1 MNTNYSLLLILLI
14 TTACKE
20 GKPTDEPLFHRLAPE
35 LTGIYFSNDIQEN
48 KHYNLYD
55 YEYIYNGGGVAILDV
70 NNDGLQDIFLSG
82 NMVPSRLYLNQGNL
96 QFQDITE
103 SSGILADSWATGV
116 AVADLNHDGYDD
128 IYVCAAGNKEVS
140 NTANLLY
147 INNRDNTFTEAASQY
162 GIADTLLTTQAAFFD
177 YDRDGDLDLYLMN
190 FGNEKWV
197 KNFIYP
203 KITDGSGPGAD
214 RLYRNDTTLGSS
226 LKGDERGMFT
236 DVTQEAGI
244 LAEGYG
250 LGISIFDINEDGWPD
265 IYVSNDYLDD
275 DLIYVNSQDGT
286 FKESAADYLKHT
298 SNFGMGNDVADIN
311 NDGLADIMVVD
322 MLPEDNERQKVF
334 AGAMNYD
341 KFMLARQHG
350 YMPAYMR
357 NTLQLNN
364 GTGPHGQPAFSEIG
378 QLAGVSN
385 TDWSWSVLFADYD
398 NDGYRDLFVGN
409 GYKKEITNMD
419 FSMYISLT
427 YEQKNKKDRLT
438 VKGGDEQQRKKFL
451 ELLGELRDSKI
462 RNYFYQNNGATPGK
476 ELTFTKKSEEWG
488 IHEATFSNGAAYAD
502 LDNDGDLDLV
512 VNNINDVAFLYE
524 NKASELFDHNYL
536 RVKLSGDS
544 QNTAG
549 LGAKVSIF
557 YEGQQQ
563 VHEFSP
569 YRGFQSTVENMIH
582 FGLGKHDKADSIKVT
597 WNDGKVQ
604 VLNDVGANQFISL
617 EYRNATPD
625 TKPDKIINPVFK
637 EVSQIY
643 GIDFTHQEEEY
654 IDFKLEPLLP
664 HKYSQNGPGMA
675 VGDVNGDGLEDFII
689 GGSRDYPATIFYQG
703 ENEKFTRVNLNQG
716 ETHED
721 MGLLLF
727 DTDNDND
734 LDLYVVSGGNET
746 FAGASDYQDRLYK
759 NDGKG
764 NFTKD
769 ATALPRLNT
778 SGSCVTAA
786 DYDRDGDL
794 DLFVGGRVYPG
805 SYPMPVSSYILRNDR
820 GSFTDVTPSICSE
833 LQKAGMV
840 TSALW
845 TDFDND
851 GWTDLIVVGEW
862 MPITFYKNVQG
873 KFENVTRSAGLKNTH
888 GWWNSITGGDFD
900 NDGDTDYIAGNL
912 GLNTQYKAS
921 PEEPVCV
928 YAKDFDESGS
938 LDAVLCYYIMGKN
951 YPAPSR
957 DEMIDQMR
965 YIKKKFPQYI
975 DYARAG
981 VQDVFSKKE
990 LETAYVVKSERFE
1003 SSYIENLGGGKFAIK
1018 SLPIEAQF
1026 APLYGLLS
1034 EDIDH
1039 DGHLD
1044 ILAVGNSYAT
1054 EVERGWYDALKGVYL
1069 KGDGKG
1075 NFNSLPLRESG
1086 FLADGDAKSLVIL
1099 ITQKGK
1105 RLTVAGQNKGK
1116 LKVFAESKEPPQ
1128 KILKLEPD
1136 DKWIEITY
1144 QNGIQ
1149 RKDELYYGAAYL
1161 SQSSRTWK
1169 IPENAKSVYVYD
1181 HAGKS
1186 RNIEFSQKY
1195 LTSE

>member
-1 MNTNYSLLLILLI
+1 MKRCFT
-14 TTACKE
+14 
-20 GKPTDEPLFHRLAPE
+20 GWHPE
-35 LTGIYFSNDIQEN
+35 LTGIFFSNDIQEN
-48 KHYNLYD
+48 EYYNLYD

-82 NMVPSRLYLNQGNL
+82 NMVPSRLYLNRGNL
-96 QFQDITE
+96 QFDDITE
-103 SSGILADSWATGV
+103 AAGILTDNWATGV
-116 AVADLNHDGYDD
+116 AVVDLNHDGYDD
-128 IYVCAAGNKEVS
+128 IYVCSAGNKEVS

-147 INNRDNTFTEAASQY
+147 LNNQDNSFTEAAAQY

-203 KITDGSGPGAD
+203 KITDGTGPGAD
-214 RLYRNDTTLGSS
+214 RFYKNNNDGT
-226 LKGDERGMFT
+226 FT
-236 DVTQEAGI
+236 DVTHEAGI
-244 LAEGYG
+244 LVEGYG

-265 IYVSNDYLDD
+265 IYISNDYLDD
-275 DLIYVNSQDGT
+275 DLVYVNNQNGSFT
-286 FKESAADYLKHT
+286 ESAAAYLKHT

-311 NDGLADIMVVD
+311 NDGLSDIMVVD

-364 GTGPHGQPAFSEIG
+364 GMGPNGHPTFAEIG
-378 QLAGVSN
+378 QLAGISN

-427 YEQKNKKDRLT
+427 YVQKNEKDRLSI
-438 VKGGDEQQRKKFL
+438 KGGDEQQRKKFL
-451 ELLGELRDSKI
+451 ELLDELRDSKI
-462 RNYFYQNNGATPGK
+462 KNYFYQNNGATPGK

-488 IHEATFSNGAAYAD
+488 IREATFSNGAAYAD

-524 NKASELFDHNYL
+524 NKANELLANKFL
-536 RVKLSGDS
+536 RVKLAGDS
-544 QNTAG
+544 LNTAG
-549 LGAKVSIF
+549 LGAKVKIF
-557 YEGQQQ
+557 YDNQQQ
-563 VHEFSP
+563 VSEFSP
-569 YRGFQSTVENMIH
+569 YRGFQSTVENTIH
-582 FGLGKHDKADSIKVT
+582 FGLGKYEKVDSLKIT
-597 WNDGKVQ
+597 WIDGKVQ
-604 VLNDVGANQFISL
+604 VLKEVGANQEITL
-617 EYRNATPD
+617 AYKNADQEAKPEETPP
-625 TKPDKIINPVFK
+625 TILR
-637 EVSQIY
+637 EVSETY
-643 GIDFTHQEEEY
+643 GIDFIHKEEEY
-654 IDFKLEPLLP
+654 IDFKVEPLLP

-675 VGDVNGDGLEDFII
+675 AGDINGDGLEDFIV
-689 GGSRDYPATIFYQG
+689 GGSRNYSATIFYQD
-703 ENEKFTRVNLNQG
+703 ENEKFTQVAFGQG
-716 ETHED
+716 EIHED
-721 MGLLLF
+721 MGMLLF
-727 DTDNDND
+727 DADNDHD

-746 FAGASDYQDRLYK
+746 FAGSSDYQDRLYL

-764 NFTKD
+764 NFTKE
-769 ATALPRLNT
+769 AAALPRLNA

-786 DYDRDGDL
+786 DYDQDGDL

-805 SYPMPVSSYILRNDR
+805 NYPMPVPSYILRND
-820 GSFTDVTPSICSE
+820 GGKYTDVTATACSE

-851 GWTDLIVVGEW
+851 SWTDLIVAGEW
-862 MPITFYKNVQG
+862 MPISFYKNVHG
-873 KFENVTRSAGLKNTH
+873 RFENVTQATSLKNTH
-888 GWWNSITGGDFD
+888 GWWNSLTGGDFD
-900 NDGDTDYIAGNL
+900 NDGDTDYVAGNL

-928 YAKDFDESGS
+928 YAKDFDQSGS
-938 LDAVLCYYIMGKN
+938 LDAVLCYYIMGEN

-965 YIKKKFPQYI
+965 YMKKKFPRYI
-975 DYARAG
+975 DYAQAG
-981 VQDVFSKKE
+981 VKDVFSEEE
-990 LETAYVVKSERFE
+990 LATAYVVKSERFE
-1003 SSYIENLGGGKFAIK
+1003 SSYIENLGNGKFSIK
-1018 SLPIEAQF
+1018 PLPIEAQF

-1034 EDIDH
+1034 KDIDH

-1044 ILAVGNSYAT
+1044 ILAAGNSYAT
-1054 EVERGWYDALKGVYL
+1054 EVERGWYDALTGLYL

-1075 NFNSLPLRESG
+1075 NFKSVPLRESG
-1086 FLADGDAKSLVIL
+1086 FFADGDAKSLVTL
-1099 ITQKGK
+1099 TTKKGTD
-1105 RLTVAGQNKGK
+1105 LMLVGQNKGT
-1116 LKVFAESKEPPQ
+1116 LKVFAENKGPLQ
-1128 KILKLEPD
+1128 RTLQLEPG
-1136 DKWIEITY
+1136 DKWIEVTY
-1144 QNGIQ
+1144 QNGTR
-1149 RKDELYYGAAYL
+1149 RKDELYYGTAYL
-1161 SQSSRTWK
+1161 SQSSRTWQV
-1169 IPENAKSVYVYD
+1169 PENVKSVYVYD

-1186 RNIEFSQKY
+1186 RNINFSQKY
-1195 LTSE
+1195 